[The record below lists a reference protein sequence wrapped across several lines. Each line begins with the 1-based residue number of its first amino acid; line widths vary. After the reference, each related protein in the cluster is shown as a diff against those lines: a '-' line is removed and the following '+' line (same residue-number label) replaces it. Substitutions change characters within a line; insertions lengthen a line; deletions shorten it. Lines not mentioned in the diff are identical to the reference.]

1 MSNAC
6 TTFRDV
12 SPSFG
17 SESVSKLKDTAKQT
31 LEQEVG
37 ELLSSAKF
45 ALQDKLHQVCM
56 QAEERAEG
64 LLAAAEDA
72 LGVDMD
78 EVEESVGALSACF
91 APVKKLVGSVVQ
103 NVLSRR
109 ETWRA
114 RANAIYLL
122 MQVKSALE
130 RDLDAKSCGKL
141 APQARK
147 EMAKAVGK
155 ILTERKALETDRR
168 VLKAFNTCLLY
179 TSPSPRDATLS
190 RMPSSA

>member
-1 MSNAC
+1 
-6 TTFRDV
+6 
-12 SPSFG
+12 
-17 SESVSKLKDTAKQT
+17 
-31 LEQEVG
+31 
-37 ELLSSAKF
+37 
-45 ALQDKLHQVCM
+45 
-56 QAEERAEG
+56 
-64 LLAAAEDA
+64 
-72 LGVDMD
+72 MD

-103 NVLSRR
+103 NVFSRR

-130 RDLDAKSCGKL
+130 RDLDAKCCGKL

-168 VLKAFNTCLLY
+168 VLKAFGTGVMTY
-179 TSPSPRDATLS
+179 AAGGRQLS
-190 RMPSSA
+190 VGFVERSKGRSRGGCR